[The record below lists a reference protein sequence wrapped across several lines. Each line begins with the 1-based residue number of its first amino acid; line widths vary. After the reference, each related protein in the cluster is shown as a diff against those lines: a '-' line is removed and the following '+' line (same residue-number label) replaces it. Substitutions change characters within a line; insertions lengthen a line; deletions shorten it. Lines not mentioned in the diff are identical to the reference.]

1 MTTTPTHAHPRPAGA
16 LTGVLGRTGP
26 LGALG
31 ALVLLMAALSACL
44 GALHISPGQLAAIVG
59 DGLGVS
65 LPWDYLPH
73 QSTVFWSI
81 RLPRICLGM
90 LVGASL
96 AVSGAAL
103 QGMFRNPLADPGLI
117 GVSGGGAMGA
127 ALVIVLLPAGWLASA
142 GALALPLAAFV
153 GGLMAVIIVYRLAT
167 QEGQT
172 SVSSMLLAGIAV
184 NALVGSVIGLL
195 TFVSD
200 DAALRSLTMW
210 SLGSLGGATWRVV
223 LLVTPCVLVA
233 IWWTTRQADALN
245 ALLLGESQARHLGVD
260 VVRLRRHLVAMVA
273 LAVGAGVGFTGLI
286 GFVGLVVPHMLRL
299 GLSPDHKLVVPGS
312 ALLGAALLLGA
323 DLVCRVA
330 VAPAE
335 MPIGVVTSLL
345 GAPFFLWL
353 MLRGSGRRE
362 A

>member
-1 MTTTPTHAHPRPAGA
+1 MTTTPTHAHPRPASV

-31 ALVLLMAALSACL
+31 ALVLLMAVLSACL

-127 ALVIVLLPAGWLASA
+127 AWRMVARAEERRA
-142 GALALPLAAFV
+142 GAGARARASPAL
-153 GGLMAVIIVYRLAT
+153 
-167 QEGQT
+167 
-172 SVSSMLLAGIAV
+172 
-184 NALVGSVIGLL
+184 
-195 TFVSD
+195 
-200 DAALRSLTMW
+200 
-210 SLGSLGGATWRVV
+210 
-223 LLVTPCVLVA
+223 
-233 IWWTTRQADALN
+233 
-245 ALLLGESQARHLGVD
+245 
-260 VVRLRRHLVAMVA
+260 
-273 LAVGAGVGFTGLI
+273 
-286 GFVGLVVPHMLRL
+286 
-299 GLSPDHKLVVPGS
+299 
-312 ALLGAALLLGA
+312 
-323 DLVCRVA
+323 
-330 VAPAE
+330 
-335 MPIGVVTSLL
+335 
-345 GAPFFLWL
+345 
-353 MLRGSGRRE
+353 
-362 A
+362 